1 MTDQEPL
8 LPQAVEEGEAR
19 VASERGNVRGSD
31 AAYDQ
36 SGARRARAQQ
46 AIRRGT
52 VHAKEVAKK
61 GYEKSR
67 SFIINQ
73 YSKFKEDPKR
83 GPRFLT
89 WVSVAACVILIPGL
103 FFDII
108 TLALTLSPMDV
119 LADIYAVLG
128 CVLVLG
134 AEFARVSSRFGV
146 RSMIHFYIHFIEF
159 TAGRGIIQMFI
170 ASLCVSVKDLLNLFK
185 FIPGLA
191 LLMCGVLNVIWGL
204 YAACKLN
211 TMMAKMREYDGEVFE
226 SKTMAEKLDLLDR
239 KFEMLNKRGDGIL
252 TIDDLREGIKEM
264 NLMMNEVEL
273 RSVFEALD
281 KDYDGLVSKE
291 EFETWWL
298 REKGP
303 KFL

>member
-8 LPQAVEEGEAR
+8 LPQMVEREVGERSASDPEAR
-19 VASERGNVRGSD
+19 GSS
-31 AAYDQ
+31 ATPDQ
-36 SGARRARAQQ
+36 TGTRPSRAQQ
-46 AIRRGT
+46 IIRRGT

-67 SFIINQ
+67 LFIINQ
-73 YSKFKEDPKR
+73 YTKFKEDPKR

-119 LADIYAVLG
+119 LADIYAALG
-128 CVLVLG
+128 CVLLIS
-134 AEFARVSSRFGV
+134 AEFSRISARFGV
-146 RSMIHFYIHFIEF
+146 RSMIHFYIQFIEF
-159 TAGRGIIQMFI
+159 TAGRGLVQMFV

-191 LLMCGVLNVIWGL
+191 LLLCGVLNVIWGL

-211 TMMAKMREYDGEVFE
+211 TMMAKMREYDGEEFQ

-239 KFEMLNKRGDGIL
+239 KFELLNKRGDGLL
-252 TIDDLREGIKEM
+252 TVDDLREGVKEM
-264 NLMMNEVEL
+264 NLMINEVEL
-273 RSVFEALD
+273 KFIFEALD
-281 KDYDGLVSKE
+281 EDHDGLVSKE